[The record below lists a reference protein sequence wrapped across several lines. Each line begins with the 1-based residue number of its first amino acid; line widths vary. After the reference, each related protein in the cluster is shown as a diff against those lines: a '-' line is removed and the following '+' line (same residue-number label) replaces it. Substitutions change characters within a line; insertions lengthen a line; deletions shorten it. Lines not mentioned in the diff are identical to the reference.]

1 MNQASVQLETS
12 TVYWLQWPTWLAAGG
27 IVIFCLLGLYA
38 GLLVFA
44 DQRFA
49 VRYRLPLPASL
60 RVRIMLGVVM
70 AATIPAVSLALVLT
84 ERAVNEQIDHT
95 AELMK
100 SQTASFAKLAD
111 YFLLQ
116 SEAKLTASA
125 TVIDIENRS
134 DTRDVINQTHRT
146 SPEFLSI
153 MLIDNDGRVIAT
165 TEFGEKNI
173 TELSVDTDYV
183 QMALQTKASRLSG
196 IKPHPGDDA
205 TPTAAISVPVS
216 NHSGRITGLLIGFLR
231 LDSFERLNK
240 HFLARYNFTS
250 IMTDASGTA
259 LYAGESA
266 VSETGHNQPIESL
279 FKEPYI
285 DDGKLFEFSQAKSDE
300 GPPRRHLATGYTLRD
315 GWRVYLVRPLESIE
329 MAMLGEYGIAFAW
342 LGGILIISICL
353 ALAMV
358 SGISGP
364 LESLDRSVRDFDL
377 RKPRTRPDPPPSAP
391 QEVRSIFEHL
401 GDLDKRVR
409 TAYRKLHKAMV
420 QGERLRGELIYVIS
434 NREKEIEAR
443 TEELKEA
450 NETLERL
457 SREDS
462 LTGLANRRWFAQFLA
477 QTWRTALRDNKA
489 ISILIM
495 DIDDFKAYNDT
506 YGHQK
511 GDECLKLVAQ
521 AIHRSFGRA
530 SDLVSRYG
538 GEEFVVILGD
548 TPLEGALQIAEQIR
562 AAVEALQIPHS
573 ASKYHQFVTL
583 SIGVTS
589 TLPTHDTQPETVLI
603 SADRAMYNAK
613 HNGKNRVAYSTAART
628 GTYQKLVVTDG
639 APTRLS

>member
-27 IVIFCLLGLYA
+27 IVILCLLGLYA
-38 GLLVFA
+38 GLLIFA

-49 VRYRLPLPASL
+49 VRYRYSLPASL
-60 RVRIMLGVVM
+60 RDRIMHGVVI

-100 SQTASFAKLAD
+100 SQTVSFAKSVD

-134 DTRDVINQTHRT
+134 NARDVINQTHRT

-165 TEFGEKNI
+165 TELGEKNI
-173 TELSVDTDYV
+173 SELSVDTDYV

-196 IKPHPGDDA
+196 IKPHPGDNA

-240 HFLARYNFTS
+240 PFLARNNFTS

-266 VSETGHNQPIESL
+266 VSEMGNQPIESL

-285 DDGKLFEFSQAKSDE
+285 DDGKLFEFSQAESVE
-300 GPPRRHLATGYTLRD
+300 GPLRRHLATGYTLRD
-315 GWRVYLVRPLESIE
+315 GWRIYLVQPLESIE
-329 MAMLGEYGIAFAW
+329 TAMLGEYGVAFAW

-377 RKPRTRPDPPPSAP
+377 SKPRTRPDPPLSAP
-391 QEVRSIFEHL
+391 QEVRSIFKHL

-409 TAYRKLHKAMV
+409 KAYSKLHKAMV
-420 QGERLRGELIYVIS
+420 EGEKLRGELIYVIS

-450 NETLERL
+450 NATLERL

-521 AIHRSFGRA
+521 AIHRSIGRA

-538 GEEFVVILGD
+538 GEEFVVVLGD
-548 TPLEGALQIAEQIR
+548 TPLEGALQIAEQVR
-562 AAVEALQIPHS
+562 AAVETLQIPHS

-613 HNGKNRVAYSTAART
+613 HNGKNRVSYSTAART
-628 GTYQKLVVTDG
+628 GTYQRLVVTGDT
-639 APTRLS
+639 PTRLS